1 MSETPSR
8 ISLSLEQLRKQA
20 KERVKAHRLAASPL
34 KLADAQYALAQEHG
48 FPSWPALVKHAQ
60 ANPAE
65 AAIYHSLSEAL
76 AEAYTSGNIDT
87 IRNLNWVHGT
97 AFAWERNVE
106 KMQSWLPAWYSATE
120 RTPELALK
128 DARRLVARQ
137 SGFETWDEL
146 IQSLSP
152 PSRGKQRRSPY
163 VRYDARENQLHV
175 QGVLAPSHWDAVIEL
190 ARETGATGIRAGG
203 ITDTALARLADL
215 EHLTVLNLD
224 GAGQLTDDGLQAL
237 TQLANL
243 EYLNLSSPR
252 SKLTDRGMTVLKQL
266 PKLREFAICWAPQ
279 VTDVGLASLSACAEL
294 ERVNLMGTYT
304 GDGTIRALAGHTN
317 LQNLTTGRSLTDAGL
332 PLLHELPQFRQR
344 HEGVQAQLLL
354 DGPLTNA
361 GLKALTGLD
370 GLYEFGFFWHI
381 PALTSAGL
389 EVLASLPH
397 LQVMACEGT
406 LCDDIAMA
414 YIGAIPNL
422 RRLNAQGT
430 VATDAGFKALSRSQ
444 SLEVLWGRE
453 CPNLTGP
460 GFAAMAAMPK
470 LQELGVSCKQ
480 VDDAALSTLPSF
492 PALRK
497 LVSIDI
503 PDSGF
508 RYVGRCERLEELSC
522 MYCRDT
528 TDAATEHLTGL
539 SQLRTYYAGMTR
551 ITDRSLELLA
561 KLPRL
566 ESLHFWQVAGIT
578 DSGVAKLA
586 QLPRLG
592 KLVIEGSA
600 GVSHAVGAN
609 FSKTVTV
616 EISG

>member
-8 ISLSLEQLRKQA
+8 VSLSLEQLRKQA

-60 ANPAE
+60 SNPAE

-97 AFAWERNVE
+97 AFAWERNIE
-106 KMQSWLPAWYSATE
+106 KMQSWLPGWYSATE
-120 RTPELALK
+120 RTPELALN
-128 DARRLVARQ
+128 DAHRLVARQ
-137 SGFETWDEL
+137 SGFETWDAL

-152 PSRGKQRRSPY
+152 PSRGKRHSSPY
-163 VRYDARENQLHV
+163 VRYDAHENQLHV
-175 QGVLAPSHWDAVIEL
+175 QGVLALSHWDAVIEL
-190 ARETGATGIRAGG
+190 AQETGATGIRAGG
-203 ITDTALARLADL
+203 LTDTALARLGDL

-224 GAGQLTDDGLQAL
+224 GAGQLTDDGLQSL
-237 TQLANL
+237 VRFSQL

-252 SKLTDRGMTVLKQL
+252 SQLTDRGMEVLKHL

-279 VTDVGLASLSACAEL
+279 ITDMGLSSLSACPNL

-304 GDGTIRALAGHTN
+304 GDGTVRALAGHTN

-344 HEGVQAQLLL
+344 HEGVQTQLLL

-389 EVLASLPH
+389 EVLASLPE
-397 LQVMACEGT
+397 LQVLACEGT

-430 VATDAGFKALSRSQ
+430 VATDAGFQALSRSQ

-508 RYVGRCERLEELSC
+508 RHVGRCKQLEELSC

-539 SQLRTYYAGMTR
+539 SQLRAYYAGMTR

-578 DSGVAKLA
+578 DSGVARLA